1 MFSKKELRLAYG
13 LAVCLLV
20 IGVVSYAAFPLK
32 VPEEPLRIMY
42 NVASG
47 NVPFNHKI
55 HTGEQGYGLACED
68 CHHELLD
75 DEFDEAQA
83 CGDGC
88 HDPEEGD
95 EEVPKRADAFH
106 QQCAGCHEDYEA
118 GPVEKECALC
128 HII

>member
-1 MFSKKELRLAYG
+1 MFSRKESMLAYG

-20 IGVVSYAAFPLK
+20 TGVVSYAAFPLK
-32 VPEEPLRIMY
+32 APEEPLRIMF
-42 NVASG
+42 NVEAG
-47 NVPFNHKI
+47 KVLFDHKI
-55 HTGEQGYGLACED
+55 HTVEEGYGLSCED

-75 DEFDEAQA
+75 GESDEAQA
-83 CGDGC
+83 CGEC

-118 GPVEKECALC
+118 GPVEEECTLC
-128 HII
+128 HIL

>member
-1 MFSKKELRLAYG
+1 MLAYG

-20 IGVVSYAAFPLK
+20 TGVVSYAAFPLK
-32 VPEEPLRIMY
+32 APEEPLRIMF
-42 NVASG
+42 NVEAG
-47 NVPFNHKI
+47 KVLFDHKI
-55 HTGEQGYGLACED
+55 HTVEEGYGLSCED

-75 DEFDEAQA
+75 GESDEAQA
-83 CGDGC
+83 CGEC

-118 GPVEKECALC
+118 GPVEEECTLC
-128 HII
+128 HIL